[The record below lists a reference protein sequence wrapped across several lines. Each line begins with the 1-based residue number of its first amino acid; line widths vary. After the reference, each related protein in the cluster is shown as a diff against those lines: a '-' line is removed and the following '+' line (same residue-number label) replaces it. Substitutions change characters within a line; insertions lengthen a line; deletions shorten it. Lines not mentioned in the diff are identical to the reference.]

1 MNEELK
7 GLVDTY
13 LKDTNEENKKN
24 LIDSLVSLDK
34 ENLKVYIEELK
45 NNVTKKVDLKEESNR
60 ISNIISSMDSIKH
73 KREELD
79 KVTKDNNLEVTLTE
93 IPNLSKY
100 NSFVNEKKIIDIILN
115 ILEKINQNNLEKA
128 KEIFR
133 KKEVKYV
140 LLQHK
145 LINNDSDEEVDKLLE
160 SKITNTK
167 PEPKENNV
175 DNNENKIKIL
185 DAFYQEK
192 DNFKDLVI
200 PTMGLYNDNNTIT
213 IDNNNIF
220 NK

>member
-13 LKDTNEENKKN
+13 LKDTNEESKKN

-200 PTMGLYNDNNTIT
+200 PTMGLYNDNNIIT

>member
-100 NSFVNEKKIIDIILN
+100 NSFINEKKIIDIILN
-115 ILEKINQNNLEKA
+115 ILEKINQSNLEKA

-200 PTMGLYNDNNTIT
+200 PTMGLYNDNNIIT

>member
-200 PTMGLYNDNNTIT
+200 QTMGLYNDNNIIT

>member
-7 GLVDTY
+7 GLIDIY
-13 LKDTNEENKKN
+13 IKDTNEENKRN
-24 LIDSLVSLDK
+24 LINSLVSLDK
-34 ENLKVYIEELK
+34 ENLKAYIEELK
-45 NNVTKKVDLKEESNR
+45 NNVTKKEDLKEETIR
-60 ISNIISSMDSIKH
+60 IGNVISSMDSIKN

-79 KVTKDNNLEVTLTE
+79 KVIKENNLEVTLPE

-100 NSFVNEKKIIDIILN
+100 ESFNNEKKIIDIILN
-115 ILEKINQNNLEKA
+115 ILEKLNQSNIEKA

-133 KKEVKYV
+133 RKEIKYV

-145 LINNDSDEEVDKLLE
+145 LINSDKDEEIDGLLE
-160 SKITNTK
+160 SKINNITPQPIET
-167 PEPKENNV
+167 NV
-175 DNNENKIKIL
+175 DNNETKIKLL

-200 PTMGLYNDNNTIT
+200 PTMGLYNDNNTVI

>member
-200 PTMGLYNDNNTIT
+200 PTMGLYNDNNIIT

>member
-100 NSFVNEKKIIDIILN
+100 NSFINEKKIIDIILN

-200 PTMGLYNDNNTIT
+200 PTMGLYNDNNIIT

>member
-7 GLVDTY
+7 GLIDIY
-13 LKDTNEENKKN
+13 IKDTNEENKRN
-24 LIDSLVSLDK
+24 LINSLVSLDK
-34 ENLKVYIEELK
+34 ENLKAYIEELK
-45 NNVTKKVDLKEESNR
+45 NNVTKKEDLKEETIR
-60 ISNIISSMDSIKH
+60 IGNVISSMDSIKN

-79 KVTKDNNLEVTLTE
+79 KVIKENNLEVTLPE

-100 NSFVNEKKIIDIILN
+100 ESFNNEKKIIDIILN
-115 ILEKINQNNLEKA
+115 ILEKLNQSNIEKA

-133 KKEVKYV
+133 RKEIKYV

-145 LINNDSDEEVDKLLE
+145 LINSDKDEEIDGLLE
-160 SKITNTK
+160 SKINNITPQPIET
-167 PEPKENNV
+167 NV
-175 DNNENKIKIL
+175 DNNETKIKLL

-192 DNFKDLVI
+192 DNFKDLII
-200 PTMGLYNDNNTIT
+200 PTMGLYNDNNTVI